1 MKNKV
6 YYGEY
11 SLKHWIELLLTK
23 NIILPEYQRLF
34 VWKPEKV
41 IKLIQSISDESFV
54 PPVVI
59 GSYEKNGKRQNL
71 IIDGQQRLTSLLL
84 AYLRLYPKTECFK
97 PKVDDLVT
105 VANDNDDAQDSEDE
119 KFVLGWTFNVLL
131 QNPDI
136 QDSSNS
142 KIKDDR
148 YDKLDFPEQN
158 IKIDDDFF
166 ETHYLGFSYLIPQ
179 VNQQQYFSTVFRNIN
194 SEGEKLSTLEAR
206 TSLYF
211 LSDGFNDFFDP
222 PFINTISI
230 KKDEGRERI
239 DFVRYLALLF
249 QYHKEIESNGVNN
262 VAKGYGRKLEDYY
275 QDFIYAVINRQDN
288 TIFCQYDDAYKI
300 RISNLEKT
308 LNQLEFSQKSFP
320 SIIDTDLYLF
330 GLIYSVVLMG
340 KEIDTVKKQD
350 LVKALDQKIADIKD
364 NDDYGTRHKKTPAAL
379 KYLRLRILE
388 SIKLYRRFIK

>member
-1 MKNKV
+1 M
-6 YYGEY
+6 
-11 SLKHWIELLLTK
+11 
-23 NIILPEYQRLF
+23 
-34 VWKPEKV
+34 
-41 IKLIQSISDESFV
+41 
-54 PPVVI
+54 
-59 GSYEKNGKRQNL
+59 
-71 IIDGQQRLTSLLL
+71 
-84 AYLRLYPKTECFK
+84 
-97 PKVDDLVT
+97 
-105 VANDNDDAQDSEDE
+105 
-119 KFVLGWTFNVLL
+119 
-131 QNPDI
+131 
-136 QDSSNS
+136 
-142 KIKDDR
+142 
-148 YDKLDFPEQN
+148 
-158 IKIDDDFF
+158 
-166 ETHYLGFSYLIPQ
+166 
-179 VNQQQYFSTVFRNIN
+179 
-194 SEGEKLSTLEAR
+194 EAR